1 MRPSARTLAL
11 SLLFGCS
18 PRPSTVRAEQ
28 PSGGHELRTA
38 APSAPLKDR
47 TAQAWLA
54 IDTGGDQMVL
64 ERKTP
69 RLRVLVRYQSKTM
82 EQMLASCAEPS
93 MGSALGGGTERELEV
108 AFCEGE
114 FWLIAEPGAVLVED
128 RSTTPAR
135 VVAKFQLPWPEVRA
149 VKPP

>member
-1 MRPSARTLAL
+1 MRAFMRAFAL
-11 SLLFGCS
+11 FVVVGCA
-18 PRPSTVRAEQ
+18 PRPSGTPAREPEPGREPPTV
-28 PSGGHELRTA
+28 SV
-38 APSAPLKDR
+38 SAPLPDR
-47 TAQAWLA
+47 AAQAWFV

-64 ERKTP
+64 ERKRP
-69 RLRVLVRYQSKTM
+69 RLSVVVRYRSQTL
-82 EQMLASCAEPS
+82 QRTLASCSEPS
-93 MGSALGGGTERELEV
+93 MGSALGGGTERELDV

-114 FWLIAEPGAVLVED
+114 FWLIAEPGAVFVEN